1 MQLVAHSPLVRQTCL
16 LFADRS
22 RDAAPSSTR
31 SWRRRASHMFID
43 LDDRCAGAILCVNN
57 ASSCHLFL
65 VSSRFHFSFLV
76 SRFQFA
82 LLACVAVPVLSIP
95 DSGCSVGYGASR
107 IGNEISRGSKA
118 EFCEALGDPK
128 FFKAVPKA
136 GLESPSQNSS
146 HPIRFHRQNPS
157 ELRENSI
164 AREIT
169 PLVLSR
175 EAVENSKLCQN
186 SRFSLQEGR
195 RRILGHAHRS
205 QIPKSRTQKEGQKT
219 REDFQTSAAEFKL
232 TEFSG
237 STKGGDFLE
246 MRTR

>member
-1 MQLVAHSPLVRQTCL
+1 MRHLVVQGLGG
-16 LFADRS
+16 
-22 RDAAPSSTR
+22 DA
-31 SWRRRASHMFID
+31 RASHMFID

-57 ASSCHLFL
+57 ASSCHLFV

-76 SRFQFA
+76 SRFQ
-82 LLACVAVPVLSIP
+82 IP

-107 IGNEISRGSKA
+107 TGNEISRGSKA

-136 GLESPSQNSS
+136 DLESPSQNSS

-175 EAVENSKLCQN
+175 EAVENSKLCKN